1 MIQLTILD
9 WFTWFLFFLVG
20 LGVVYMIQKVYTFT
34 GSTYLVRGYLL
45 KTLGGLSFAMIYLY
59 YYSGGDTMEY
69 FRSSAT
75 LTDILLEKPGAYFSL
90 MSMKSEEARPLLG
103 ALGKVI
109 HYSNTDEEWF
119 MVKLISPLHFLGFR
133 SYLGI
138 TFIMSLISLIGSMKL
153 HQAMI
158 RILPNKEKLVFRINF
173 MIPTVIF
180 WSTGLLKDTIT
191 FACFA
196 VLCYLFFK
204 LIYERKFRWYSII
217 LILTLSYIILQLKSY
232 ILICFAIWVFITVVL
247 LLLKG
252 VNKSVFRYFLGVIL
266 GIGMI
271 GFGYLLIS
279 YMITN
284 NQEYNTENLY
294 EKVRGFHTWHTQ
306 LGGSA
311 YDLGEME
318 YSEIGFLQKAPAA
331 INVTLFRPYIWEANS
346 ALLLLSAL
354 ESIFML
360 GLVLW
365 VFIKKRLRV
374 FSILFRNPFLFGG
387 LIFCLIFAFSIGLT
401 SYNFGALS
409 RFKIPLMAVF
419 TFLVFYTL
427 YNDSAKQK
435 AADSTT

>member
-9 WFTWFLFFLVG
+9 WFTWLFFFLVG
-20 LGVVYMIQKVYTFT
+20 LGVVYMIQKVYSFT
-34 GSTYLVRGYLL
+34 GSDKLLKAYLL
-45 KTLGGLSFAMIYLY
+45 KTLGGLSFAVIYLY
-59 YYSGGDTMEY
+59 YYHGGDTMEY
-69 FRSSAT
+69 FRSSST
-75 LTDILLEKPGAYFSL
+75 LTDILMEKPDAYFKL
-90 MSMKSEEARPLLG
+90 MSMTSEEARPVLS

-109 HYSNTDEEWF
+109 YYSNTDEEWF
-119 MVKLISPLHFLGFR
+119 MLKLISPLHFLGFR

-153 HQAMI
+153 YQTMI
-158 RILPNKEKLVFRINF
+158 QILPQRDKLVFRINF
-173 MIPTVIF
+173 MIPTVLF

-191 FACFA
+191 FTSFA
-196 VLCYLFFK
+196 LLCYLFYT
-204 LIYERKFRWYSII
+204 LLYNRKFRWYYLI
-217 LILTLSYIILQLKSY
+217 LILLSAYIILQLKSY
-232 ILICFAIWVFITVVL
+232 ILICFAIWVFITVIL
-247 LLLKG
+247 SLLKG
-252 VNKSVFRYFLGVIL
+252 VNKSVFRYFWGAIL

-294 EKVRGFHTWHTQ
+294 DKVRGFHTWHTQ

-311 YDLGEME
+311 YNLGEMD

-365 VFIKKRLRV
+365 ALIKKRLRV

-409 RFKIPLMAVF
+409 RFKIPLMAIF
-419 TFLVFYTL
+419 TFLVFYAL
-427 YNDSAKQK
+427 YNDSVKQK